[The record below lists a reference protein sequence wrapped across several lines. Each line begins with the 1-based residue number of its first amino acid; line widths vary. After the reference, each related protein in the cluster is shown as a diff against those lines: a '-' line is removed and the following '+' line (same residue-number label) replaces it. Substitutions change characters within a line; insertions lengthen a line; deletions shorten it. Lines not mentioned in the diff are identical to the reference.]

1 MEKRYMK
8 KISPEKVISILSSYG
23 EDISLEEA
31 ETLLDFLY
39 ELASIALRQSLFK
52 RRETRGN

>member
-1 MEKRYMK
+1 MKRM
-8 KISPEKVISILSSYG
+8 SPEKVVSILSSYG
-23 EDISLEEA
+23 EDITLEEA

-52 RRETRGN
+52 RKEAQGN